1 MNSPL
6 DLTLDLATEIK
17 RHQDQILAHLNWFAL
32 IDPAQHTALPK
43 SLKPYAVSRC
53 LLSYDE
59 DTPVAKVAPHLL
71 QLSDINTPAIK
82 WIAKHSPISPCAT
95 LIATELDF
103 ENLFGHLSQFLDV
116 QFDDGDLMFLAFWDP
131 AILAALVGQA
141 DDLSLHVAGPI
152 LKPDQAAAL
161 LAPISAWWYYD
172 RDGHLH
178 EIKAHQTPSTLAPK
192 VLSLPL
198 QFNHAQTD
206 LMVEASVPDHLL
218 SHLQIN
224 APSVMLEHSPETRYA
239 FIKPQLA
246 RARSYGLLGT
256 GDLLNY
262 VGLAFMWGGNFNERA
277 DIAPLLAQVK
287 QEKMCFNDAMA
298 AMPNELDAV
307 AK

>member
-1 MNSPL
+1 MNSSL
-6 DLTLDLATEIK
+6 DLTIEIK
-17 RHQDQILAHLNWFAL
+17 RHQDQTPVHLNWFAL
-32 IDPAQHTALPK
+32 VDPAQHATLPK
-43 SLKPYAVSRC
+43 ALNQYGVSRC
-53 LLSYDE
+53 LLSYDD
-59 DTPVAKVAPHLL
+59 DTPVAKVAPHLI
-71 QLSDINTPAIK
+71 QLSEINTPAIK
-82 WIAKHSPISPCAT
+82 WIAKHAPTSPCVT

-103 ENLFGHLSQFLDV
+103 ENCFGHLSQFLDV

-152 LKPDQAAAL
+152 LKHDQAAAL

-172 RDGHLH
+172 RDGYLH
-178 EIKAHQTPSTLAPK
+178 EIKSHQKLAILSTDATP
-192 VLSLPL
+192 LPL
-198 QFNHAQTD
+198 QFDQAQTD

-224 APSVMLEHSPETRYA
+224 APSVLLEHPPETRYA

-262 VGLAFMWGGNFNERA
+262 VGLAFMWGGNFDEHA
-277 DIAPLLAQVK
+277 DIVPLLAQVK
-287 QEKMCFNDAMA
+287 QGKMGFSDAMA
-298 AMPNELDAV
+298 NMPDDLAAV

>member
-1 MNSPL
+1 MNSL
-6 DLTLDLATEIK
+6 VELTIEIR
-17 RHQDQILAHLNWFAL
+17 RHQDQTPAHLNWFAL
-32 IDPAQHTALPK
+32 VDPAQHIALPK
-43 SLKPYAVSRC
+43 TLNQFGISRC
-53 LLSYDE
+53 LLSDDD
-59 DTPVAKVAPHLL
+59 DTPVAKVAPHLI

-82 WIAKHSPISPCAT
+82 WIAKHAQISPCAT
-95 LIATELDF
+95 LIASELDF
-103 ENLFGHLSQFLDV
+103 DNLFGHLSQFLDV

-152 LKPDQAAAL
+152 LKPAQAAAL

-178 EIKAHQTPSTLAPK
+178 EIKAQQKLATLSNEATA
-192 VLSLPL
+192 LPL
-198 QFNHAQTD
+198 QFDQAQTD

-224 APSVMLEHSPETRYA
+224 APSVLLEHPPETRYA

-246 RARSYGLLGT
+246 RARGYGLLGT

-262 VGLAFMWGGNFNERA
+262 VGLAFMWGDKFDEHA

-287 QEKMCFNDAMA
+287 QGKMGFSDAMA
-298 AMPNELDAV
+298 VMPNELGAV